1 MELRVPIL
9 SDIYTFVTQLLCSC
23 FNHSRSTIM
32 PYNYVFYFRKTKI
45 IKLYYQRHPHPQFR
59 PQTIKF
65 LSRLR
70 NNFLGMYQQYSKL
83 QLCVKLI
90 LNVRNFTSMYFHVN
104 KKKYSASPLQQ
115 IFMLLVSYE
124 R

>member
-9 SDIYTFVTQLLCSC
+9 SDIYTFVTQLLCYC
-23 FNHSRSTIM
+23 FNLSTIM

-83 QLCVKLI
+83 QLCVKLMSSMSETP
-90 LNVRNFTSMYFHVN
+90 LTSMYFHVY
-104 KKKYSASPLQQ
+104 KKKYSAFPLQQ